1 MMALPAHGRAPLG
14 VRHMHDVLR
23 APGPDWSPGWS
34 DTSQE
39 MEILVLR
46 HQLAVL
52 LRRTP
57 RPAWTDCA
65 LIAALTRLPPRPRRS
80 G

>member
-1 MMALPAHGRAPLG
+1 MMALPAPTVEPFVG

-23 APGPDWSPGWS
+23 ARGPDRLRARS
-34 DTSQE
+34 DNSEE

-46 HQLAVL
+46 HQAAVL

-57 RPAWTDCA
+57 RPAWTDRA
-65 LIAALTRLPPRPRRS
+65 LIAAVTRELDVNS
-80 G
+80 